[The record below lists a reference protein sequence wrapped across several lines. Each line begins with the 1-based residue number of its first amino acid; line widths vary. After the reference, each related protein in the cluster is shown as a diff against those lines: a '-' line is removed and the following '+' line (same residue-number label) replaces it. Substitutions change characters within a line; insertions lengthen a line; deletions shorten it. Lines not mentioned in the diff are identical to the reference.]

1 MLTWSLN
8 DRDLE
13 AENHCIYWY
22 LVQEQQIKAVMPDR
36 STLAPFSITR
46 QTPVVNDSYAKLY
59 NSGSDE
65 FEMIELDE
73 AFRIL

>member
-1 MLTWSLN
+1 
-8 DRDLE
+8 
-13 AENHCIYWY
+13 
-22 LVQEQQIKAVMPDR
+22 MPDR